1 MGGNHKAA
9 IDRDDMTEA
18 MQAGL
23 AVAGSALIC
32 GGALYLW
39 ALARGSFQ
47 ARAIIVLLWLV
58 LLAMSIVAGVPW
70 VIIMGSATVLMG
82 LWIYVHIAPWWWW

>member
-1 MGGNHKAA
+1 
-9 IDRDDMTEA
+9 MTEA

-39 ALARGSFQ
+39 ALARGSF
-47 ARAIIVLLWLV
+47 
-58 LLAMSIVAGVPW
+58 
-70 VIIMGSATVLMG
+70 
-82 LWIYVHIAPWWWW
+82 